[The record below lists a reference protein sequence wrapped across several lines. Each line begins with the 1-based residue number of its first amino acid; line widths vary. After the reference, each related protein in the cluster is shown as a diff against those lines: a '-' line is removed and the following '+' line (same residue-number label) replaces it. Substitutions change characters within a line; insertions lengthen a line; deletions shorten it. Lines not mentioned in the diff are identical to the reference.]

1 MIFLKKLR
9 VVSRRISMSFKAIPG
24 GLAARAPQASPNPPG
39 TGPEGCLAAGLMG
52 AFFPFPPKQI
62 PLCVVTNL
70 RTCSRECA
78 LSVQRFV
85 LSLKTKFH
93 RKLKNSWKKISK
105 QTHHVPTT
113 RRKKIHNN
121 KKLRSSS
128 QKLRTWRAQRS
139 PVAPSTPRRAGGG
152 SVRAWTVA
160 TGAAFPRAG
169 RRGREKAPAQVTLG
183 WSGPASGAR
192 PLSPRDHPAARTP
205 AGSQQSPEPQPRDR
219 TPQSDQQIPTFSFHR
234 PLRD

>member
-1 MIFLKKLR
+1 
-9 VVSRRISMSFKAIPG
+9 MSFKAIPG

-93 RKLKNSWKKISK
+93 RKLKNSWKKINK
-105 QTHHVPTT
+105 PTT
-113 RRKKIHNN
+113 SQQHVEKKYIIIKNCEAPRRNYGPGV
-121 KKLRSSS
+121 LSAR
-128 QKLRTWRAQRS
+128 QWPRPRRGGQAADPCARGRWRAERPFPGQEGAGERR
-139 PVAPSTPRRAGGG
+139 PR
-152 SVRAWTVA
+152 
-160 TGAAFPRAG
+160 
-169 RRGREKAPAQVTLG
+169 
-183 WSGPASGAR
+183 
-192 PLSPRDHPAARTP
+192 
-205 AGSQQSPEPQPRDR
+205 
-219 TPQSDQQIPTFSFHR
+219 HR
-234 PLRD
+234 